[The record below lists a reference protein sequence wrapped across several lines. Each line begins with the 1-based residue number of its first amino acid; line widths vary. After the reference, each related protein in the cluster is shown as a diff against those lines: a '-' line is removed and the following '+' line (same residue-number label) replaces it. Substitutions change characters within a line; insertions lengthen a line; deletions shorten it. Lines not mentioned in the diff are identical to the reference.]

1 MRLLSLLF
9 NLAFP
14 LILIAGLFAQ
24 EESDR
29 LEAALSRAGERADT
43 WRSAIAS
50 CSEELRADVRFLV

>member
-29 LEAALSRAGERADT
+29 LEAALSRARGH
-43 WRSAIAS
+43 IAH
-50 CSEELRADVRFLV
+50 LRDKND